1 VALSRELPERGA
13 PLPVRL
19 LGEDLVLFL
28 DDVKAGR
35 DPRHVVRE
43 AAHNRFPHLQV
54 ISEVL
59 PAAVDPKAY
68 IKANM
73 LKAASAD
80 ASPHDRGR
88 PAAGEARSET

>member
-1 VALSRELPERGA
+1 LKAI
-13 PLPVRL
+13 
-19 LGEDLVLFL
+19 

-35 DPRHVVRE
+35 DPRHVVRD
-43 AAHNRFPHLQV
+43 AAHNRFPDLQV

-68 IKANM
+68 IKENT

-80 ASPHDRGR
+80 ASLHDRGR
-88 PAAGEARSET
+88 PTAGEVRSET